1 LILLSQVLALAD
13 DSATSQHLMP
23 RPSSSV
29 TIPIPAEARVRSLI
43 IAGLSAREMVDARA
57 F

>member
-29 TIPIPAEARVRSLI
+29 TNPITAEARVRSLT
-43 IAGLSAREMVDARA
+43 IAALSAREMVDARA